1 MNLLID
7 IGNSLTKLAM
17 ADGQKI
23 IPLQTFHDPSLLDF
37 DYILS
42 QLEQPENCILSG
54 SGEILPG
61 LHEMLASRFSKV
73 IQLTHHT
80 PVPVK
85 LQYETKESLGMDRL
99 AAVVGAHTIHPGQ
112 NCLIIDTGTAI
123 TIDLVTKNGF
133 FMGGNISPGIRLR
146 FLSLHEHTARLPLLE
161 PEGDFP
167 LLGSSTE
174 KAIRSG
180 ILNGVK
186 YELQGYVEELQK
198 NYSPLLVILTGGDA
212 LLLSKYLQPGI
223 IVDLNLIFAGLNR
236 ILEFNTTN

>member
-17 ADGQKI
+17 ADGLKI
-23 IPLQTFHDPSLLDF
+23 TPWQTFHDPSLRDF
-37 DYILS
+37 DYLVS
-42 QLEQPENCILSG
+42 QMEQPGNCILSG

-61 LHEMLASRFSKV
+61 LHELLASRFSKV
-73 IQLTHHT
+73 IQLTHQT

-85 LQYETKESLGMDRL
+85 LHYETKESLGMDRL
-99 AAVVGAHTIHPGQ
+99 AAVVGAHSLYPGH
-112 NCLIIDTGTAI
+112 NCLVIDTGTAI
-123 TIDLVTKNGF
+123 TLDLVTKDGI

-161 PEGDFP
+161 PGGDFP

-180 ILNGVK
+180 ILNGVR
-186 YELQGYVEELQK
+186 YELQGYMEELQK
-198 NYSPLLVILTGGDA
+198 KYSPLLVILTGGDA
-212 LLLSKYLQPGI
+212 PLLSKYLQPGI
-223 IVDLNLIFAGLNR
+223 IIDLNLIFAGLNR
-236 ILEFNTTN
+236 ILEYNVVQ

>member
-7 IGNSLTKLAM
+7 IGNSLTKLAL
-17 ADGQKI
+17 AEGRKI
-23 IPLQTFHDPSLLDF
+23 FPMQILHDPAFSDF
-37 DYILS
+37 DHILS
-42 QLEQPENCILSG
+42 QIDQPGSCILSG
-54 SGEILPG
+54 SGEIFPG
-61 LHEMLASRFSKV
+61 LHGMLTSRFSRV

-99 AAVVGAHTIHPGQ
+99 AAAVGAYTLYPGQ
-112 NCLIIDTGTAI
+112 NCLVIDTGTAI
-123 TIDLVTKNGF
+123 TIDLVTKDGI

-146 FLSLHEHTARLPLLE
+146 FLSLHEHTAKLPLLE
-161 PEGDFP
+161 PEGDFE

-186 YELQGYVEELQK
+186 YELRGYIEELQN
-198 NYSPLLVILTGGDA
+198 NYSPLRVILTGGDA
-212 LLLSKYLQPGI
+212 TLLSKYLQPDI

-236 ILEFNTTN
+236 ILEYNIAL

>member
-7 IGNSLTKLAM
+7 IGNSLTKLAL
-17 ADGQKI
+17 AEGQKI
-23 IPLQTFHDPSLLDF
+23 IPMQILHDPAFSDF
-37 DYILS
+37 DHFLS
-42 QLEQPENCILSG
+42 QMDKPGNCIFSG
-54 SGEILPG
+54 SGEIIPG
-61 LHEMLASRFSKV
+61 LHERLASSFRKV

-99 AAVVGAHTIHPGQ
+99 AAAVGAHTLHPGQ
-112 NCLIIDTGTAI
+112 NCLVIDAGTAI
-123 TIDLVTKNGF
+123 TIDLVTKDGF

-146 FLSLHEHTARLPLLE
+146 FLSLHEHTAKLPILE
-161 PEGDFP
+161 PEGDYS

-186 YELQGYVEELQK
+186 YELKGYIEELQK
-198 NYSPLLVILTGGDA
+198 SYSPLQVILTGGDA
-212 LLLSKYLQPGI
+212 SLLSKYFQPDI
-223 IVDLNLIFAGLNR
+223 IIDLNLIFAGLNR
-236 ILEFNTTN
+236 ILEYNITR